1 MPPRREYFRGI
12 PRVPGCSRAK
22 SLPCVTRPSPRTV
35 PSGSFLAHT
44 VGQTVAVSNS
54 PRTGLA
60 VAGLSLGTALNPL
73 NSSMIAVALV
83 VLRADFGLDVA
94 TVTWVI
100 TSFYLTSA
108 AGQPLMGR
116 LADRFGPRRLFMLG
130 MVLVAVTCALAP
142 FAPNFAVLCVA
153 RAVMALGTAAAYPSA
168 VVMVGALAKQAN
180 VKSTRPLGR
189 IQMANTSAAAVGP
202 VVGGLLV
209 GFVGWE
215 ALFLLNV
222 PLALAAI
229 LLVRRYAP
237 ADGARERGSA
247 SELLRDS
254 DIPGILA
261 FIGSMVLVMMALLN
275 VLPGYRWWLLG
286 GGTLLAALFVWRE
299 LRFAP
304 PFLDLRL
311 LGRNRPLLLVYL
323 GFALFSCVYYF
334 AFFGLPQL
342 LQEAGGYDPRVVG
355 LLVLPLAAVS
365 VVSTPVAVR
374 AMDRF
379 GVKCVLVA
387 GVVMLMAASAAM
399 WLLTASF
406 AIPLVVAL
414 TALLGV
420 PYGVASIAYNQ
431 GMYLSTRP
439 EERGV
444 AAGIFQTCRY
454 LGAITATVLIGIF
467 YGTGVNQANWGL
479 MVFAM
484 LGLGGV
490 VLAVSLLWRERR

>member
-1 MPPRREYFRGI
+1 MFGT
-12 PRVPGCSRAK
+12 RA
-22 SLPCVTRPSPRTV
+22 
-35 PSGSFLAHT
+35 A

-54 PRTGLA
+54 PRTGRA

-130 MVLVAVTCALAP
+130 MAVVAVTCAVAP

-153 RAVMALGTAAAYPSA
+153 RAFMALGTATAYPSA

-209 GFVGWE
+209 GFVGWQ
-215 ALFLLNV
+215 ALFLINV
-222 PLALAAI
+222 PLSIAAI
-229 LLVRRYAP
+229 LLVRQYAP
-237 ADGARERGSA
+237 ADEDRERGRV

-254 DIPGILA
+254 DIPGVLA
-261 FIGSMVLVMMALLN
+261 FVGSLVLVIMALLN
-275 VLPGYRWWLLG
+275 VLPDYRWWLLG
-286 GGTLLAALFVWRE
+286 AGTLLAVLFAWRE

-323 GFALFSCVYYF
+323 GFAVFSGVYYF
-334 AFFGLPQL
+334 AFFGIPQL
-342 LQEAGGYDPRVVG
+342 LQEAGGYNPGVVG
-355 LLVLPLAAVS
+355 LLMLPLAAMS
-365 VVSTPVAVR
+365 VVVTPFAVR
-374 AMDRF
+374 AIDRF
-379 GVKCVLVA
+379 GVKRVLVA
-387 GVVMLMAASAAM
+387 GVVLLLAASGMM

-406 AIPLVVAL
+406 AVPLVVAL

-420 PYGVASIAYNQ
+420 PYGVVSIASSQ
-431 GMYLSTRP
+431 GMFVSTRP

-479 MVFAM
+479 MVLVM
-484 LGLGGV
+484 LGLGAV
-490 VLAVSLLWRERR
+490 VFVVSLAWRETRS

>member
-1 MPPRREYFRGI
+1 M
-12 PRVPGCSRAK
+12 
-22 SLPCVTRPSPRTV
+22 
-35 PSGSFLAHT
+35 
-44 VGQTVAVSNS
+44 GQTVAVSNS
-54 PRTGLA
+54 PRTGFA

-130 MVLVAVTCALAP
+130 MILVAVTCALAP

-153 RAVMALGTAAAYPSA
+153 RAFMALGTATAYPSA
-168 VVMVGALAKQAN
+168 VVMVGALAKQAK

-215 ALFLLNV
+215 ALFLINV
-222 PLALAAI
+222 PLAVAAI
-229 LLVRRYAP
+229 VLVRQFAP
-237 ADGARERGSA
+237 ADEDRERGRA

-275 VLPGYRWWLLG
+275 VVSGYRWWLLG
-286 GGTLLAALFVWRE
+286 AGTLLAVLFVWRE

-323 GFALFSCVYYF
+323 GFAVFNGVYYF

-342 LQEAGGYDPRVVG
+342 LQEAGGYEPGVVG
-355 LLVLPLAAVS
+355 LLMLPLAAMS
-365 VVSTPVAVR
+365 VVVTPVAVR
-374 AMDRF
+374 AIDRF
-379 GVKCVLVA
+379 GVKRVLIV
-387 GVVMLMAASAAM
+387 GVVLLVSASGMM

-406 AIPLVVAL
+406 AIPLVMAL

-420 PYGVASIAYNQ
+420 PYGVVSIASSQ
-431 GMYLSTRP
+431 GMYVSTRP

-479 MVFAM
+479 MVFVM

-490 VLAVSLLWRERR
+490 VFVVSLLWRERRG

>member
-1 MPPRREYFRGI
+1 M
-12 PRVPGCSRAK
+12 
-22 SLPCVTRPSPRTV
+22 
-35 PSGSFLAHT
+35 
-44 VGQTVAVSNS
+44 SNS

-60 VAGLSLGTALNPL
+60 VAGLSLGTSLNPL

-94 TVTWVI
+94 AVTWVI
-100 TSFYLTSA
+100 TAFYLTSA

-116 LADRFGPRRLFMLG
+116 LADRFGPRRLFLLG
-130 MVLVAVTCALAP
+130 MAVVAVTCAVAP
-142 FAPNFAVLCVA
+142 FAPNFVLLCVA
-153 RAVMALGTAAAYPSA
+153 RAFLALGTATAYPSA
-168 VVMVGALAKQAN
+168 VVMVGALARQAQT
-180 VKSTRPLGR
+180 KSTRPLGR

-209 GFVGWE
+209 GYVGWE
-215 ALFLLNV
+215 ALFLVNV

-229 LLVRRYAP
+229 FLVGRFAP
-237 ADGARERGSA
+237 ADRERESGKA

-261 FIGSMVLVMMALLN
+261 FLGAMVLVMMAVLN
-275 VLPGYRWWLLG
+275 VLPAYRWWLLG
-286 GGTLLAALFVWRE
+286 CGMLLAVLFVWRE
-299 LRFAP
+299 LSFAP

-311 LGRNRPLLLVYL
+311 LGRNRALLLVYL
-323 GFALFSCVYYF
+323 GFALFSGVYYF

-342 LQEAGGYDPRVVG
+342 LQEAGGFDPGVVG
-355 LLVLPLAAVS
+355 LLMLPLAAVS
-365 VVSTPVAVR
+365 VVSTPAAVR

-379 GVKCVLVA
+379 GVKRVLTA
-387 GVVMLMAASAAM
+387 GVVLLMAASAAM

-406 AIPLVVAL
+406 AIPLVLAL
-414 TALLGV
+414 TALMGV
-420 PYGVASIAYNQ
+420 PYGVVSIASSQ
-431 GMYLSTRP
+431 GMYVSTRP

-454 LGAITATVLIGIF
+454 LGAILATVLIGIF

-479 MVFAM
+479 MAIVM
-484 LGLGGV
+484 LGLGAV
-490 VLAVSLLWRERR
+490 VFAVSLLWRERQG

>member
-1 MPPRREYFRGI
+1 M
-12 PRVPGCSRAK
+12 
-22 SLPCVTRPSPRTV
+22 
-35 PSGSFLAHT
+35 
-44 VGQTVAVSNS
+44 SNS

-130 MVLVAVTCALAP
+130 MALVAVTCALAP

-229 LLVRRYAP
+229 LLVRRFAP

-275 VLPGYRWWLLG
+275 VAAGLPLVAARRRHAAGRAVRVARTALRPAVPGPAAAGQEPAAAAGLPG
-286 GGTLLAALFVWRE
+286 
-299 LRFAP
+299 LRP
-304 PFLDLRL
+304 VQLRL
-311 LGRNRPLLLVYL
+311 LLRVLRPAAAAAGSRRLRSRSGRASWCCRW
-323 GFALFSCVYYF
+323 
-334 AFFGLPQL
+334 
-342 LQEAGGYDPRVVG
+342 PRSRW
-355 LLVLPLAAVS
+355 L
-365 VVSTPVAVR
+365 STPVAVR

-379 GVKCVLVA
+379 GVKRVLVA
-387 GVVMLMAASAAM
+387 GVVMLMVASAAM

-406 AIPLVVAL
+406 AIPLVLAL

-490 VLAVSLLWRERR
+490 VLVVSLLWRERRA

>member
-1 MPPRREYFRGI
+1 M
-12 PRVPGCSRAK
+12 
-22 SLPCVTRPSPRTV
+22 
-35 PSGSFLAHT
+35 
-44 VGQTVAVSNS
+44 SNS
-54 PRTGLA
+54 PRAGLA

-100 TSFYLTSA
+100 TAFYLTSA

-116 LADRFGPRRLFMLG
+116 FADRFGPRKLFMLG
-130 MVLVAVTCALAP
+130 MALVAVTCALAP
-142 FAPNFAVLCVA
+142 FAPNFALLCVA
-153 RAVMALGTAAAYPSA
+153 RAFMALGTATAYPSA
-168 VVMVGALAKQAN
+168 VVMVGELARQAN

-209 GFVGWE
+209 SLIGWQ
-215 ALFLLNV
+215 ALFLVNV
-222 PLALAAI
+222 PLSLVAI
-229 LLVRRYAP
+229 LLVRRFAP
-237 ADGARERGSA
+237 ADEGRERGRV

-261 FIGSMVLVMMALLN
+261 FLGAMVLVMMALLN

-286 GGTLLAALFVWRE
+286 AGTLLTVLFVWRE
-299 LRFAP
+299 LRFSP

-323 GFALFSCVYYF
+323 AFAVFSAVYYF

-342 LQEAGGYDPRVVG
+342 LQEAGGYNPGVVG
-355 LLVLPLAAVS
+355 VLMLPLAAMS
-365 VVSTPVAVR
+365 VVVTPFAVR
-374 AMDRF
+374 AIDRF
-379 GVKCVLVA
+379 RVKPVLIA
-387 GVVMLMAASAAM
+387 GVVLLLVASGAM

-406 AIPLVVAL
+406 AIPLVLAM

-420 PYGVASIAYNQ
+420 PYGVVGLASSQ

-444 AAGIFQTCRY
+444 AAGIYQTCRY
-454 LGAITATVLIGIF
+454 VGAITATVLIGIF

-479 MVFAM
+479 MVFVM
-484 LGLGGV
+484 LGLGAV
-490 VLAVSLLWRERR
+490 VLVVSLLWRERQ

>member
-1 MPPRREYFRGI
+1 
-12 PRVPGCSRAK
+12 
-22 SLPCVTRPSPRTV
+22 
-35 PSGSFLAHT
+35 
-44 VGQTVAVSNS
+44 
-54 PRTGLA
+54 
-60 VAGLSLGTALNPL
+60 
-73 NSSMIAVALV
+73 MIAVALV

-100 TSFYLTSA
+100 TAFYLTSA

-130 MVLVAVTCALAP
+130 MAVVAVTCAVAP

-153 RAVMALGTAAAYPSA
+153 RAFMALGTAAAYPSA
-168 VVMVGALAKQAN
+168 VVMVGALAKQAS
-180 VKSTRPLGR
+180 VQSTRPLGR

-209 GFVGWE
+209 GFVGWQ
-215 ALFLLNV
+215 ALFLINV
-222 PLALAAI
+222 PLSLAAI
-229 LLVRRYAP
+229 MLVRRFAP
-237 ADGARERGSA
+237 ADQDRERGRA

-261 FIGSMVLVMMALLN
+261 FVGSMVMVMMALLN
-275 VLPGYRWWLLG
+275 VLPGYRWGLLG
-286 GGTLLAALFVWRE
+286 AGTLLAVLFIWRE
-299 LRFAP
+299 LRFDR

-323 GFALFSCVYYF
+323 GFAVFSGVYYF

-342 LQEAGGYDPRVVG
+342 LQEAGGYSPAIVG
-355 LLVLPLAAVS
+355 LLMLPLAAMS
-365 VVSTPVAVR
+365 VVVTPLAVR
-374 AMDRF
+374 GIDRF
-379 GVKCVLVA
+379 GVKRVLIA
-387 GVVMLMAASAAM
+387 GVVLLVAASAMM

-406 AIPLVVAL
+406 AVPLVLAL

-420 PYGVASIAYNQ
+420 PYGVVSIASSQ
-431 GMYLSTRP
+431 GMYVSTRP

-454 LGAITATVLIGIF
+454 VGAITATVLIGIF

-479 MVFAM
+479 MVLVM
-484 LGLGGV
+484 LGLGAAV
-490 VLAVSLLWRERR
+490 FVVSLLWREKG

>member
-1 MPPRREYFRGI
+1 M
-12 PRVPGCSRAK
+12 
-22 SLPCVTRPSPRTV
+22 
-35 PSGSFLAHT
+35 
-44 VGQTVAVSNS
+44 SNS

-83 VLRADFGLDVA
+83 VLRADFALDVA

-116 LADRFGPRRLFMLG
+116 LADRFGPRRLFLLG
-130 MVLVAVTCALAP
+130 MALVAVTCALAP
-142 FAPNFAVLCVA
+142 FAPNFALLCVA
-153 RAVMALGTAAAYPSA
+153 RAVMALGTATAYPSA
-168 VVMVGALAKQAN
+168 VVMVGALARQAH

-209 GFVGWE
+209 GFVGWQ
-215 ALFLLNV
+215 ALFLINV
-222 PLALAAI
+222 PLAVAAI
-229 LLVRRYAP
+229 LLVRRFAP
-237 ADGARERGSA
+237 PDGERESGRA
-247 SELLRDS
+247 VELLRDS
-254 DIPGILA
+254 DVPGVLA
-261 FIGSMVLVMMALLN
+261 FVGSMVLAMMALLN
-275 VLPGYRWWLLG
+275 VLPDYRWWLLAA
-286 GGTLLAALFVWRE
+286 GTGLAVLFVWRE
-299 LRFAP
+299 LRFAT

-323 GFALFSCVYYF
+323 GFALFSGVYYF

-342 LQEAGGYDPRVVG
+342 LQEAGGYSPGMVG
-355 LLVLPLAAVS
+355 LLMLPLAAMS
-365 VVSTPVAVR
+365 VVVTPVAVR
-374 AMDRF
+374 AIDRF
-379 GVKCVLVA
+379 GVKRVLIA
-387 GVVMLMAASAAM
+387 GVVLLVTASGMM
-399 WLLTASF
+399 WLLTGSF
-406 AIPLVVAL
+406 AIPLVLAL

-420 PYGVASIAYNQ
+420 PYGVVGIASSQ
-431 GMYLSTRP
+431 GMYVSTRA

-454 LGAITATVLIGIF
+454 LGAIMATVLIGVF

-479 MVFAM
+479 MVFVM
-484 LGLGGV
+484 LGLGAV
-490 VLAVSLLWRERR
+490 VFAVSLLWRERTLPG

>member
-1 MPPRREYFRGI
+1 M
-12 PRVPGCSRAK
+12 
-22 SLPCVTRPSPRTV
+22 
-35 PSGSFLAHT
+35 
-44 VGQTVAVSNS
+44 SNS
-54 PRTGLA
+54 PRSGLA

-100 TSFYLTSA
+100 TAFYLTSA

-116 LADRFGPRRLFMLG
+116 FADRFGPRRLFMLG
-130 MVLVAVTCALAP
+130 MALVVVTCSLAP
-142 FAPNFAVLCVA
+142 FAPNFALLCVA
-153 RAVMALGTAAAYPSA
+153 RAFMALGTATAYPSA
-168 VVMVGALAKQAN
+168 VVMVGELARQAN

-209 GFVGWE
+209 SLIGWQ
-215 ALFLLNV
+215 ALFLVNV
-222 PLALAAI
+222 PLSLVAI
-229 LLVRRYAP
+229 VLVRRFAP
-237 ADGARERGSA
+237 ADEGRERGRV

-254 DIPGILA
+254 DVPGILA
-261 FIGSMVLVMMALLN
+261 FLGAMVLVMMALLN
-275 VLPGYRWWLLG
+275 VLPGYRWGLLG
-286 GGTLLAALFVWRE
+286 GGTLLTVLFVWRE
-299 LRFAP
+299 LRFSP

-323 GFALFSCVYYF
+323 GFAVFSAVYYF

-342 LQEAGGYDPRVVG
+342 LQEAGGYDPGVVG
-355 LLVLPLAAVS
+355 VLMLPLAAMS
-365 VVSTPVAVR
+365 VVVTPFTVR
-374 AMDRF
+374 AIDRF
-379 GVKCVLVA
+379 HVKRVLIA
-387 GVVMLMAASAAM
+387 GVVLLIAASGAM

-406 AIPLVVAL
+406 AIPLVLAM

-420 PYGVASIAYNQ
+420 PYGVVGLASSQ

-444 AAGIFQTCRY
+444 AAGIYQTCRY
-454 LGAITATVLIGIF
+454 VGAITATVLIGIF

-479 MVFAM
+479 MVFVM
-484 LGLGGV
+484 LGLGAV
-490 VLAVSLLWRERR
+490 VLVVSLLWRERE